1 MKLEGKIGMGGRNQ
15 EMALAAAIELSG
27 EKGITFL
34 SGGTDGTDGPCDAAG
49 GVVDGESYEKG
60 KKLGLEAKDFLQGHD
75 AYNVLKHLE
84 GEHIV
89 TGPTGTNVMDIAVV
103 LVECSVCFIIRLC
116 LSM

>member
-34 SGGTDGTDGPCDAAG
+34 SGGPCDAAG

-60 KKLGLEAKDFLQGHD
+60 KKLGLEAKDFLKGHD
-75 AYNVLKHLE
+75 AYNFLKHLE

-103 LVECSVCFIIRLC
+103 LVEWVVCFIIR
-116 LSM
+116 